1 MPEMTKLTPP
11 EKTRVYYF
19 PGHER
24 AVFHNVT
31 ALSVSERGTHRLE
44 DGQGQKFIVP
54 PGWLYIK
61 LDVDNWT
68 L

>member
-11 EKTRVYYF
+11 EKTRVYVF
-19 PGHER
+19 PGQDR
-24 AVFHNVT
+24 AVFHDIT
-31 ALSVSERGTHRLE
+31 AIAVSERGTHRLE
-44 DGQGQKFIVP
+44 ARGGKYIVQ

-61 LDVDNWT
+61 LDVDDWT